1 MYDLRNNWPHYG
13 ADPVEEK
20 FFPPTCGGTG
30 LIFPLGPRLN
40 GVWGDDVSHPQL
52 ATRSSPPV
60 AAPSEDSDSFDN
72 DHRGNPAPKRTNDSI
87 SISTMPDI
95 RLFRFFDYDVQP
107 AAKYRYR
114 VKLLLRNPNYRVPVK
129 YLESE
134 TFTENRTLDTHW
146 SAPTP
151 AIAVP
156 AATTVVVA
164 AANAARGWA
173 QVKLVHFDLKT
184 GDYQTGD
191 FSIERGQVINFYGQE
206 FYPTTDASRPAD
218 ANPLLPPPA
227 RQKPPA
233 PELVDYVTDLT
244 LVDCQEGRRL
254 PARHLPTQ
262 REVAPPARILVMD
275 VDGRLAAV
283 EEDVHP
289 RLATPK
295 ASARQIVGAG
305 K

>member
-1 MYDLRNNWPHYG
+1 
-13 ADPVEEK
+13 
-20 FFPPTCGGTG
+20 
-30 LIFPLGPRLN
+30 
-40 GVWGDDVSHPQL
+40 
-52 ATRSSPPV
+52 
-60 AAPSEDSDSFDN
+60 
-72 DHRGNPAPKRTNDSI
+72 
-87 SISTMPDI
+87 
-95 RLFRFFDYDVQP
+95 
-107 AAKYRYR
+107 
-114 VKLLLRNPNYRVPVK
+114 
-129 YLESE
+129 
-134 TFTENRTLDTHW
+134 
-146 SAPTP
+146 
-151 AIAVP
+151 
-156 AATTVVVA
+156 
-164 AANAARGWA
+164 
-173 QVKLVHFDLKT
+173 VKLVHFDLKT